1 MRPFVEVRCNI
12 PLPGHI
18 RVALD
23 SFIPAGRLGKGA
35 YKNYLSGVL
44 MMDDKIPDFPCD
56 LSRES
61 LAEICLAFVAMII
74 VLERGQPD
82 PQIARAF
89 FEALRRASHDTAGL
103 PGMTQE
109 RREEMDRTVDYLE
122 GLYKNPGILLGLS
135 FPKKKLQ

>member
-1 MRPFVEVRCNI
+1 MLR
-12 PLPGHI
+12 
-18 RVALD
+18 
-23 SFIPAGRLGKGA
+23 A
-35 YKNYLSGVL
+35 YKDYLSGVL

-61 LAEICLAFVAMII
+61 LVEICLTFVTMII

-89 FEALRRASHDTAGL
+89 FEALRRSSHDAAGSRI
-103 PGMTQE
+103 TQE

-122 GLYKNPGILLGLS
+122 GLYKNPGVLLGLS
-135 FPKKKLQ
+135 FPKEKLQ